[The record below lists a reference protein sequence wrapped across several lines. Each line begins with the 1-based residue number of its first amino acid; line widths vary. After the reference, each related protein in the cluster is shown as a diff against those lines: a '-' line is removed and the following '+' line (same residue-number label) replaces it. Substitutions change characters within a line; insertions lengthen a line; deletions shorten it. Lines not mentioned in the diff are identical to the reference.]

1 MKLGRWLPPLA
12 LVLGGLVLGAG
23 SADASS
29 TTAGMMAPTAAPS
42 VEVAS
47 LRVWPVRVAPG
58 GTLHVRGHCDPDTNG
73 FVLSAAFLRDG
84 THEFAGVGAVRIA
97 SDAVGDFSADAQ
109 IPADRTPGTYAVGAR
124 CGGANL
130 GVSATVVVTSAG
142 VPTAVP
148 AGSGGGAISNSPTR
162 EAPASA
168 GSGGV
173 AISTSPTRE
182 APAPAGSGGVAIST
196 SPTREAPASAGSGG
210 VAISTSPTREAP
222 APAGSGGVAISNN
235 PIRKAPVRVLIVGFA
250 LLAIAGGLI
259 VRRRLSR
266 SLTSA
271 DRPRGQTD
279 PLRRKL

>member
-12 LVLGGLVLGAG
+12 VVLGGLVAGAG
-23 SADASS
+23 SAEASS

-47 LRVWPVRVAPG
+47 LRVSPVRVAPG
-58 GTLHVRGHCDPDTNG
+58 GTLHVTGHCDPNTSG

-84 THEFAGVGAVRIA
+84 PHEFAGVGAVRVA
-97 SDAVGDFSADAQ
+97 SDTVGDFSADAQ

-148 AGSGGGAISNSPTR
+148 AGPGGGAISTSPTR
-162 EAPASA
+162 EAPAPA
-168 GSGGV
+168 GPGGG

-182 APAPAGSGGVAIST
+182 APAPAGSGGGAIST
-196 SPTREAPASAGSGG
+196 SPIGEAPVS
-210 VAISTSPTREAP
+210 
-222 APAGSGGVAISNN
+222 
-235 PIRKAPVRVLIVGFA
+235 VLIVEFA
-250 LLAIAGGLI
+250 LLAIAGGVV
-259 VRRRLSR
+259 VRRRLPR

-279 PLRRKL
+279 PLGRKL

>member
-42 VEVAS
+42 MEVAS
-47 LRVWPVRVAPG
+47 LRVSPVRVAPG
-58 GTLHVRGHCDPDTNG
+58 GALHVMGHCDPDTNG

-148 AGSGGGAISNSPTR
+148 AGSGGGAISTSPTR
-162 EAPASA
+162 EAPAPA
-168 GSGGV
+168 GSGSV
-173 AISTSPTRE
+173 AVSTSPTRE
-182 APAPAGSGGVAIST
+182 APAPAGSGGVA
-196 SPTREAPASAGSGG
+196 
-210 VAISTSPTREAP
+210 V
-222 APAGSGGVAISNN
+222 SNS

-250 LLAIAGGLI
+250 LLAIAGGVV

-271 DRPRGQTD
+271 DRPRGHTD

>member
-42 VEVAS
+42 VEVAT
-47 LRVWPVRVAPG
+47 LRVSPVRVAPG

-148 AGSGGGAISNSPTR
+148 AGSGGGAIS
-162 EAPASA
+162 
-168 GSGGV
+168 
-173 AISTSPTRE
+173 TSPTRE
-182 APAPAGSGGVAIST
+182 APAPAGSGSVAISN
-196 SPTREAPASAGSGG
+196 
-210 VAISTSPTREAP
+210 SPTREAP
-222 APAGSGGVAISNN
+222 APAGSGRRCRLEQPDQESAGNGAH
-235 PIRKAPVRVLIVGFA
+235 RRVRTPRDRWRCRRPTA
-250 LLAIAGGLI
+250 ALAI
-259 VRRRLSR
+259 
-266 SLTSA
+266 
-271 DRPRGQTD
+271 PH
-279 PLRRKL
+279 LRRSAERAH